1 MLHFYGCW
9 LLCINSIDIYK
20 WDKIN
25 NSVNDNFIMQS
36 RLLTFFLVFAEILVS
51 QTVPVPENEYD
62 YDIDPGAVNVQFIDP
77 RTCILPEPL
86 QYGKYVIVVIGL
98 LIHF

>member
-1 MLHFYGCW
+1 
-9 LLCINSIDIYK
+9 
-20 WDKIN
+20 
-25 NSVNDNFIMQS
+25 MQS

-51 QTVPVPENEYD
+51 QTVPVPVPEDEYD

-86 QYGKYVIVVIGL
+86 QYGKYICIIVT
-98 LIHF
+98 HM